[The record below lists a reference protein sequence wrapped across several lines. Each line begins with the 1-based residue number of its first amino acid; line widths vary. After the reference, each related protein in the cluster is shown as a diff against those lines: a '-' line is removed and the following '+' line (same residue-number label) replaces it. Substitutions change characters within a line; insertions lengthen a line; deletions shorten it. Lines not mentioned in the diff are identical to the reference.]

1 MRDSGF
7 GSKFGLVTPEG
18 NLNLYNDVYMTQE
31 SAATPQLKLAFADF
45 FDLGIVIQNNR
56 HSGKR
61 MMFFKLINHNLKA
74 KKREVYLVGIYEDQ
88 AVKWENCLDPNDE
101 IKAYDRTYKLV
112 KDKLLRAVIQ
122 QQLVRDAVRDYGE
135 NEEH

>member
-1 MRDSGF
+1 
-7 GSKFGLVTPEG
+7 
-18 NLNLYNDVYMTQE
+18 MTQE
-31 SAATPQLKLAFADF
+31 AASAPQLNLAYADF

-56 HSGKR
+56 DHGKR

-74 KKREVYLVGIYEDQ
+74 KQREVFLVGIYEDQ

-122 QQLVRDAVRDYGE
+122 QTMDRDAAMRNGGDANDDYDDGQGVLHFD
-135 NEEH
+135 NSFYDNWNDKYSQ